1 MRGGWDN
8 RCWKSETRREL
19 GKTASRP
26 PKEECV
32 ALASL
37 DTELSSS
44 VPIPVGS
51 CDEVS

>member
-1 MRGGWDN
+1 MVAGTTGVGSQRL
-8 RCWKSETRREL
+8 EREL

-32 ALASL
+32 ALARL
-37 DTELSSS
+37 NTELSSS

-51 CDEVS
+51 YDEVS